1 MCYYQ
6 IVKIVLWPSIGKG
19 YDWDSRTEVV
29 VLSESNVIAAF
40 SEDDVGR
47 LTGITTN
54 QLRYW
59 DRTDF
64 FRPSLADENRRW
76 PNSRVNSFR
85 DVVCLKILNAL
96 RNEARVPLP
105 RLREVREK
113 LLHLGEN
120 MCAKTT
126 LYVLNRRVVFFNP
139 DTSRKEDVI
148 TGQGVLQI
156 PLIVVT
162 GDMKKAVSSLRARD
176 AKTIGRIR
184 QSRGVA
190 SSEPVV
196 AGTRIT
202 VRAIKAF
209 HEAGY
214 SIDSIREEY
223 PSLTKEDIR
232 AALAYGEA
240 A

>member
-1 MCYYQ
+1 M
-6 IVKIVLWPSIGKG
+6 
-19 YDWDSRTEVV
+19 
-29 VLSESNVIAAF
+29 LSEGNVIAAF
-40 SEDDVGR
+40 SENDVGR
-47 LTGITTN
+47 LTGITKN

-59 DRTDF
+59 DKTDF

-76 PNSRVNSFR
+76 PNSRVYSFR
-85 DVVCLKILNAL
+85 DGVCLKILNAL

-113 LLHLGEN
+113 LLHLGED
-120 MCAKTT
+120 MWAKTT
-126 LYVLNRRVVFFNP
+126 LYVLDRRVVFNNP
-139 DTSRKEDVI
+139 DTSHREDVI

-162 GDMKKAVSSLRARD
+162 GDMMKAISSLRARD
-176 AKTIGRIR
+176 GDTIGRIR

-209 HEAGY
+209 HAH
-214 SIDSIREEY
+214 
-223 PSLTKEDIR
+223 SL
-232 AALAYGEA
+232 
-240 A
+240 